1 MLALRYTTAFKKDYK
16 RVQKRGHNTN
26 KLRHV
31 IELLLNKNPL
41 PEIYHD
47 HPLHGKFDGVRDCH
61 IEPDWVMIYRIE
73 NSQLQ
78 LVLARTGTH
87 ADLFS

>member
-1 MLALRYTTAFKKDYK
+1 MYSPVFSNRFKKDVK
-16 RVQKRGHNTN
+16 LAVKRGKDLE
-26 KLRHV
+26 KLSAV
-31 IELLLNKNPL
+31 VELLCEGKPL
-41 PEIYHD
+41 PKQYKD
-47 HPLHGKFDGVRDCH
+47 HPLAGDYSGFRDCH

-87 ADLFS
+87 ADLF

>member
-1 MLALRYTTAFKKDYK
+1 MYKPVFSNRFKKDIK
-16 RVQKRGHNTN
+16 LAVKRGKDLE
-26 KLRHV
+26 KLSAV
-31 IELLLNKNPL
+31 VEMLCEGGPL
-41 PEIYHD
+41 PKQYKD
-47 HPLHGKFDGVRDCH
+47 HPLAGTYSGFRDCH

-87 ADLFS
+87 ADLF

>member
-1 MLALRYTTAFKKDYK
+1 VYNPVFSNRFKKDIK
-16 RVQKRGHNTN
+16 LAVKRGKDLE
-26 KLRHV
+26 KLSAV
-31 IELLLNKNPL
+31 VELLCEGKPL
-41 PEIYHD
+41 PKQYKD
-47 HPLHGKFDGVRDCH
+47 HPLAGDYSGFRDCH

-87 ADLFS
+87 ADLF

>member
-1 MLALRYTTAFKKDYK
+1 VYSPVFSNRFKKDVK
-16 RVQKRGHNTN
+16 LAVKRGKDLE
-26 KLRHV
+26 KLSAV
-31 IELLLNKNPL
+31 VELLCEGKPL
-41 PEIYHD
+41 PKQYKD
-47 HPLHGKFDGVRDCH
+47 HPLAGDYSGFRDCH

>member
-1 MLALRYTTAFKKDYK
+1 MYSPVFSNRFKKDVK
-16 RVQKRGHNTN
+16 LAVKRGKDLE
-26 KLRHV
+26 KLSAV
-31 IELLLNKNPL
+31 VELLCEGKPL
-41 PEIYHD
+41 PKQYKD
-47 HPLHGKFDGVRDCH
+47 HPLAGDYSGFRDCH